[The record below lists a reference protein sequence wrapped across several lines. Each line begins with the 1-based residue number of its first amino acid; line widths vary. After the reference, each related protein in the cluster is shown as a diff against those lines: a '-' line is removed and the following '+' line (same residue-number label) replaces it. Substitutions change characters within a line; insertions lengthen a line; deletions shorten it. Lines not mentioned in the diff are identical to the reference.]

1 MQSEGVPSAE
11 EFDRKLAETD
21 AYLQI
26 LINQVENLERR
37 IEACEDVAMKEK
49 YNVIK
54 VTANAMIEAIKHSIM
69 MLQISKVGWLFVEC
83 WLLWKKILLQLT
95 LHSIDT
101 HFYAISNR
109 QLLKTL
115 WEKEKLLVTS
125 NFSFSHNV
133 FYSIR

>member
-83 WLLWKKILLQLT
+83 WLLWKK
-95 LHSIDT
+95 
-101 HFYAISNR
+101 
-109 QLLKTL
+109 
-115 WEKEKLLVTS
+115 
-125 NFSFSHNV
+125 
-133 FYSIR
+133 YSYS